1 MLPLN
6 AYTVWQSCA
15 QLRICKVRSLWLQ
28 ALQEKNMHACTHCK
42 QRLSEL
48 LTKGAMLSFLTAV
61 FIERSV
67 CRTQQHGY
75 QKCSVNTFLSITSEW
90 DESLHTHTH
99 TNRCINRSTLK
110 PAQKLWLMQ
119 VNLPARIILTPE
131 LFNHLN
137 NTFSLLMNSHP
148 PFLFLSLHPISQQV
162 SRQKRK
168 NETHNE

>member
-1 MLPLN
+1 MT
-6 AYTVWQSCA
+6 AGFTG
-15 QLRICKVRSLWLQ
+15 K
-28 ALQEKNMHACTHCK
+28 KTCTHAHTV
-42 QRLSEL
+42 Q
-48 LTKGAMLSFLTAV
+48 TKIVRAVNKGTMFFFLTAV

-67 CRTQQHGY
+67 CRTQQH

-90 DESLHTHTH
+90 DESPHTHTH
-99 TNRCINRSTLK
+99 TNRSTLK

-119 VNLPARIILTPE
+119 VNLPARIVLTPE

-137 NTFSLLMNSHP
+137 NAFSLVMNSHP

-162 SRQKRK
+162 SRQKQK

>member
-6 AYTVWQSCA
+6 AYTVCQSCS
-15 QLRICKVRSLWLQ
+15 QLRICKLRSLWLQ
-28 ALQEKNMHACTHCK
+28 ALQEKTCTRAHTV
-42 QRLSEL
+42 Q
-48 LTKGAMLSFLTAV
+48 TKIVRAVNKGTMLFFLTAV

-90 DESLHTHTH
+90 DESLHTH
-99 TNRCINRSTLK
+99 RCINRSTLK

-119 VNLPARIILTPE
+119 VNLPARIVLIPE

-137 NTFSLLMNSHP
+137 NTSSLLMNSHP

-162 SRQKRK
+162 SRQKQK